1 MKTFRI
7 VLAFMALLPF
17 SSAFAQMGEIIYK
30 DFDPDPYLLLQWSY
44 DSMYFDLNFD
54 SIPDMY
60 MAYYLSMH
68 DLSFEIVSCQDSFQ
82 ICESGEGDT
91 ISEDDDWR
99 CGLWGHPNPDNLFY
113 GGFRFMKDSNYY
125 YGWYKTYGIP
135 ENHSWYFDK
144 FAYCT
149 IPNYPLRWGQTT
161 MTGIEEDNETNS
173 FVTLHPNPTTDYVTI
188 KGENLRQAEAVNM
201 LGQKVLN
208 AQGKGNELQI
218 DMTALPAGVYFVTV
232 TDNEGRKCVRKVVKE

>member
-1 MKTFRI
+1 MKKIRI
-7 VLAFMALLPF
+7 VFALLTLLPF
-17 SSAFAQMGEIIYK
+17 SRAFAQQGEIIYK
-30 DFDPDPYLLLQWSY
+30 DLDPDPYLLLQWSY
-44 DSMYFDLNFD
+44 EEMYFDLNFD

-60 MAYYLSMH
+60 MAYHLSLD

-149 IPNYPLRWGQTT
+149 IPNHPLRWGQTT
-161 MTGIEEDNETNS
+161 ITGIEENHETDA
-173 FVTLHPNPTTDYVTI
+173 FATVHPNPANGIVAVS
-188 KGENLRQAEAVNM
+188 GENLRLAEVVDM
-201 LGQKVLN
+201 LGRQVFRV
-208 AQGKGNELQI
+208 QGKGNELYI
-218 DMTALPAGVYFVTV
+218 DMAALPTGIYFVNV
-232 TDNEGRKCVRKVVKE
+232 TDGEGRKCVRKVIKE